1 MLDGNAVQNLLGS
14 LKIKE
19 ATEGHVES
27 RSQDTCDIENMDKD
41 CSMKISLKFSAN
53 TKLLLL
59 KMVLFS
65 KKNQKEVATV
75 QKIKSFSLPMVELVK
90 KQYFNLLV

>member
-1 MLDGNAVQNLLGS
+1 
-14 LKIKE
+14 
-19 ATEGHVES
+19 
-27 RSQDTCDIENMDKD
+27 MDKD

-65 KKNQKEVATV
+65 KNNQKEVATV

-90 KQYFNLLV
+90 K